1 MAAATLHRLMLA
13 GEFGF
18 YLLLGLVLV
27 GRCGWVWQQALG
39 LAMLL
44 MVAGRCFV
52 IGVTFAF
59 SRAYAVP
66 PPTTFRIGTGRAIVM
81 FVREVAAFF
90 ALFTVIMPFDRL
102 FMGPDRLVRSEG
114 GRAPLLLIHGYQ
126 CNRGFWI
133 ELRNRLTRA
142 GWQVATISLDPVF
155 NDIDGYVEQVSRR
168 IEDVCAATGAD
179 KVMLV
184 GHSMGGLVSRAYL
197 RRRPITDATELRQV
211 AAGIVRM
218 RPSDA
223 QARALEAL
231 GRHYVSD
238 HDIVR
243 MLARLFSETPSSS
256 VQGAIAGIL
265 IRADQRS
272 IASPELVR
280 TLVENRRPT
289 ASDDSMI
296 DALIGRLQSP

>member
-114 GRAPLLLIHGYQ
+114 GRTPLLLIHGYQ

-197 RRRPITDATELRQV
+197 RKQGNARVAKLVTLGSPHCGSQLAKLGLGENGRQMV
-211 AAGIVRM
+211 PGSAWLAALNAPGAVPLPQTVSIYSCHDNYVMPQDSSLLEGAKIV
-218 RPSDA
+218 PLA
-223 QARALEAL
+223 GLGHLEMA
-231 GRHYVSD
+231 
-238 HDIVR
+238 
-243 MLARLFSETPSSS
+243 F
-256 VQGAIAGIL
+256 
-265 IRADQRS
+265 
-272 IASPELVR
+272 SPEI
-280 TLVENRRPT
+280 E
-289 ASDDSMI
+289 
-296 DALIGRLQSP
+296 RLLLAELAA